1 MMDAVKFR
9 TMEKYLVRIEF
20 RYSDAPETETEYRI
34 TSKNKMVTIGV
45 YDTFEDACQNGNNLL
60 EVLESKFELHQFP
73 DGRKASKE
81 RFSKN
86 GGCFGS
92 KNTLVTNLAYLKT
105 PFEFYAKIE
114 TLKYNPIDE
123 VIENVVSALKRY
135 RNYKSE
141 V

>member
-1 MMDAVKFR
+1 
-9 TMEKYLVRIEF
+9 MEKYLVRIEF
-20 RYSDAPETETEYRI
+20 RYYDAPETEDGI
-34 TSKNKMVTIGV
+34 TSKSKKVTIGV

-73 DGRKASKE
+73 DGSKASKE

-92 KNTLVTNLAYLKT
+92 KNTLVSNLAYLKT
-105 PFEFYAKIE
+105 PFDFYAKIE
-114 TLKYNPIDE
+114 TLKYSPIDE
-123 VIENVVSALKRY
+123 AIESAVSAAKRY
-135 RNYKSE
+135 IKYKSGAS

>member
-1 MMDAVKFR
+1 
-9 TMEKYLVRIEF
+9 MEKYLVSIEF
-20 RYSDAPETETEYRI
+20 RYSDAPETEDGT

-45 YDTFEDACQNGNNLL
+45 YNTFKDACQNGNNLL

-86 GGCFGS
+86 GGCFGGK
-92 KNTLVTNLAYLKT
+92 KNLVSSLAYLKT

-114 TLKYNPIDE
+114 TLEYSPIDE
-123 VIENVVSALKRY
+123 VIENVVSASKRY
-135 RNYKSE
+135 INYKNNNN
-141 V
+141 

>member
-1 MMDAVKFR
+1 
-9 TMEKYLVRIEF
+9 MEKYLVSIEF
-20 RYSDAPETETEYRI
+20 RYSDAPETEDGT

-45 YDTFEDACQNGNNLL
+45 CDTFEDACQNGNNLL
-60 EVLESKFELHQFP
+60 EVLESKFELYQFP

-86 GGCFGS
+86 GGCFGGK
-92 KNTLVTNLAYLKT
+92 KNLVSSLAYLKT

-114 TLKYNPIDE
+114 TLEYSPIDE

-135 RNYKSE
+135 INYKNNNN
-141 V
+141 

>member
-1 MMDAVKFR
+1 
-9 TMEKYLVRIEF
+9 MEKYLVTIEF
-20 RYSDAPETETEYRI
+20 RYSDAPETEDERS
-34 TSKNKMVTIGV
+34 TSKTKMVTIGI

-123 VIENVVSALKRY
+123 VVKNVVSASKRY

-141 V
+141 VSA

>member
-1 MMDAVKFR
+1 MK
-9 TMEKYLVRIEF
+9 KYLVRIDF
-20 RYSDAPETETEYRI
+20 RYFDAPETEDRT
-34 TSKNKMVTIGV
+34 TLKNKMVTIGV

-60 EVLESKFELHQFP
+60 EVLESKFELYQFP

-105 PFEFYAKIE
+105 PFAFYVKIE

-123 VIENVVSALKRY
+123 VIENVVSASKRY

-141 V
+141 VSA